1 MSPVPRLT
9 LLGRDDLTVHERR
22 ILVAVR
28 RSGAITPR
36 ELRDLLPE
44 ADAGALLAGAVAK
57 GVLARVGRRGGS
69 RYVLS
74 EEVTRRAG
82 SAGMAAQHRL
92 RRMLLDEIRRR
103 GSISVAEGARLIDA
117 PPAVARGL
125 LNELVRAGLA
135 RAEGRTRARRYHPG

>member
-1 MSPVPRLT
+1 MEDQVWLA
-9 LLGRDDLTVHERR
+9 LLGRDDLTAHERR
-22 ILVAVR
+22 VLVAVR
-28 RSGAITPR
+28 RNGAITPR
-36 ELRDLLPE
+36 ALRDLLPD

-57 GVLARVGRRGGS
+57 GLLARVGRRGGF

-74 EEVTRRAG
+74 EETTLRAG
-82 SAGMAAQHRL
+82 STGMAAQSHR
-92 RRMLLDEIRRR
+92 RRMLHDEIRRR

-135 RAEGRTRARRYHPG
+135 RAEGRTRARRYHPK